1 MLEAYTAGFL
11 DADGS
16 VALTKSGKG
25 EDWLRT
31 PNVSFYNCDKAI
43 LEDIK
48 EKWGGTLKVGKPS
61 TENHNVSYTLVVC
74 DNACLNLLKDVLPFM
89 KHSKKKIC

>member
-1 MLEAYTAGFL
+1 MKTIGIDFEIG
-11 DADGS
+11 
-16 VALTKSGKG
+16 
-25 EDWLRT
+25 
-31 PNVSFYNCDKAI
+31 I

-74 DNACLNLLKDVLPFM
+74 DNAQSVSNMHDTLNRALSVHRMQFLVQ
-89 KHSKKKIC
+89 